1 MGSPGIILSTG
12 LEVTEANRPRVPLSQ
27 AMFEP
32 IMAAKASLAGV
43 RACAA
48 CCAGVIFGC
57 AWFLVVVLAVVVAAV
72 VAAIDGPGIAYPRKE
87 KGALERECALLLVFA
102 AFEWHGSSVG

>member
-43 RACAA
+43 R
-48 CCAGVIFGC
+48 VQ
-57 AWFLVVVLAVVVAAV
+57 LAVL
-72 VAAIDGPGIAYPRKE
+72 G
-87 KGALERECALLLVFA
+87 
-102 AFEWHGSSVG
+102 